1 MEKILTATEFIQDY
15 LDVDC
20 DFIESMEEQLN
31 NCSGFGFDNI
41 PDLMAEYAKY
51 HVEAA
56 LKAVLDKIRL
66 SDEVCEV
73 LQKHYFEEY
82 INKES
87 ILNSYPLDNI
97 KE

>member
-1 MEKILTATEFIQDY
+1 MENKIIPTATEFLKDLQHEY
-15 LDVDC
+15 
-20 DFIESMEEQLN
+20 EET
-31 NCSGFGFDNI
+31 GEYKMYFAIDI
-41 PDLMAEYAKY
+41 PNKLKEFAKM

-56 LKAVLDKIRL
+56 LKAVLEKIRL